1 METLSDA
8 REELPSYREEK
19 PVDIPSAQGS
29 FSGSLGMVLDPIGV
43 VLIANET
50 GAGRHK
56 RCELELARALREAGA
71 ATLMVDV
78 ITSDEQADRD
88 SAVRLRLDAMRLAH
102 RVADARSWLARIPA
116 LRSLPVALV
125 GEGGAGAAALIEA
138 TSRPNDYVAVVARAA
153 QPQLA
158 GAALD
163 CCARPVLLVVDAR
176 DAALVQ
182 RNRAALARL
191 GGQAEM
197 VAIDGACTESE
208 SACAPHQISR
218 LIARWVAPHLRGS
231 EAQTAHAPC
240 LARPSAE
247 VDH

>member
-138 TSRPNDYVAVVARAA
+138 TSRPNDYVAVPAPRSTAARGRCCWWSTRATPRWCSATAQRSRGWVARRRWSPSTAPA
-153 QPQLA
+153 PRA
-158 GAALD
+158 NRP
-163 CCARPVLLVVDAR
+163 ARR
-176 DAALVQ
+176 T
-182 RNRAALARL
+182 R
-191 GGQAEM
+191 
-197 VAIDGACTESE
+197 
-208 SACAPHQISR
+208 SR
-218 LIARWVAPHLRGS
+218 G
-231 EAQTAHAPC
+231 
-240 LARPSAE
+240 
-247 VDH
+247 